1 MKNLF
6 IRLDNRKFV
15 TFWENLLIIIR
26 KFLCKISVEKIS
38 ITKLHDSVVVLIP
51 EYKKY
56 NIIRIKRI
64 QKQLIKVCK
73 ISKVE
78 NCIFSEDS
86 QFLKGCIEGS
96 IHKNKKLMKS
106 MILEIL
112 EYIFTK
118 NCGNLELE
126 NIYIF
131 MNEYSNFNI
140 TIIEN
145 LCRKFKTVNIITENL
160 KKFKNLENALY
171 DEGILITVS
180 NNKRKSVKNARYII
194 NVDFENEKIEEYNL
208 NSNSVFI
215 NLTDNPIIFNKCFLG
230 VVINDIEIT
239 INNDF
244 IFYIEEFLGSI
255 NIKNLLE
262 IMCNNNAVEM
272 AGNILEKYNGKITA
286 LVGTRGKLLDCEF
299 CMKTLDKQTKLI

>member
-56 NIIRIKRI
+56 NFIRIKRI
-64 QKQLIKVCK
+64 QKQLIKACK
-73 ISKVE
+73 ISEVE

-86 QFLKGCIEGS
+86 QFLNGCIDVT
-96 IHKNKKLMKS
+96 IQKNKKLMKS

-118 NCGNLELE
+118 NCENSELE

-131 MNEYSNFNI
+131 MNEYSDFNI

-145 LCRKFKTVNIITENL
+145 LCKKFKTVNIITENL

-194 NVDFENEKIEEYNL
+194 NVDFENETALIDDGLLESLDIVAIVGEFNEEFDVEISVEDLLPENF
-208 NSNSVFI
+208 NSVDAMVE
-215 NLTDNPIIFNKCFLG
+215 L
-230 VVINDIEIT
+230 IT
-239 INNDF
+239 KAQ
-244 IFYIEEFLGSI
+244 E
-255 NIKNLLE
+255 
-262 IMCNNNAVEM
+262 
-272 AGNILEKYNGKITA
+272 
-286 LVGTRGKLLDCEF
+286 
-299 CMKTLDKQTKLI
+299 

>member
-56 NIIRIKRI
+56 NFIRIKRI
-64 QKQLIKVCK
+64 QKQLIKACK
-73 ISKVE
+73 ISEVE

-86 QFLKGCIEGS
+86 QFLNGCIDVT
-96 IHKNKKLMKS
+96 IQKNKKLMKS

-118 NCGNLELE
+118 NCENSELE

-131 MNEYSNFNI
+131 MNEYSDFNI

-145 LCRKFKTVNIITENL
+145 LCKKFKTVNIITENL

-215 NLTDNPIIFNKCFLG
+215 NLTDNPIIFNKCFSG

-262 IMCNNNAVEM
+262 IMS
-272 AGNILEKYNGKITA
+272 K
-286 LVGTRGKLLDCEF
+286 F
-299 CMKTLDKQTKLI
+299 